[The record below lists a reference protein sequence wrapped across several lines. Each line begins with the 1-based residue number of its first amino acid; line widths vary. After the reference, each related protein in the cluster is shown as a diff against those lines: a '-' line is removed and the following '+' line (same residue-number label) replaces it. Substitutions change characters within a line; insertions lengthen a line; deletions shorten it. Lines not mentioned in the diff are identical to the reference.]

1 MDERADRWLGCAL
14 ICPGDTARWTSKNAS
29 RSARSRA
36 IGSFASARN
45 DRLVV
50 SPNAADDARERRGA
64 ASSDA
69 RTAATAV
76 RGDYETTRLRRYTT
90 TTRATPLDR

>member
-14 ICPGDTARWTSKNAS
+14 IRPGHTARGTFVARRRALARG
-29 RSARSRA
+29 RSDR

-50 SPNAADDARERRGA
+50 PPNAAQDARERRGA

-69 RTAATAV
+69 RG
-76 RGDYETTRLRRYTT
+76 GDGCPGDDDALRHYTT